1 LHPDTDA
8 LALSCKPARGFEM
21 IWLANMFAE
30 GAGLFLAG
38 AVLCY
43 VLVWWRQTNAKKSEI
58 LHSQSLLDNARRDAD
73 TIIRDARLLANEE
86 ALKLRE
92 QTEQSFTSR
101 RQERAEF
108 ERRLSDREA
117 LINTQLEGVV
127 QVEKSLR
134 EQKEV
139 LKKKS
144 EILETQQQELDQ
156 LTKLRR
162 EQLQAL
168 AQLSQAEARAQ
179 FLKEIEQEASV
190 DAGNL
195 ARHIVE
201 EARVRAEEKA
211 RQIISVAIQRYA
223 GEHTFETTTA
233 TIALQGEEMKGRIIG
248 RDGRNIRA
256 FEAATGIT
264 VLIDDTPNA
273 VVLSGFDPVRREVA
287 REAMTRLILDGR
299 IHPTRIEEVVAKV
312 TQEMDETIVQLG
324 ENAVLQAGL
333 APMHPEIIKLLG
345 KLHFRR
351 SYSQNVLN
359 HSIEVAHLMALMAAE
374 LGLDLATAKRAGLL
388 HDIGKAVTHEVEGPH
403 AIVGADLVKRYGE
416 SEMVVNGVASHHNDV
431 PPVGPWGILISAAD
445 AISASRPG
453 ARSENMATYLKRV
466 EDLEKIALAF
476 PGVEKCFA
484 VQAGRELRVLV
495 QPDQLTDEQ
504 SFTLA
509 RNIALKIENE
519 LQYPGQI
526 KITVIRETRCVEVAK

>member
-1 LHPDTDA
+1 
-8 LALSCKPARGFEM
+8 M
-21 IWLANMFAE
+21 IWLANIFVS
-30 GAGLFLAG
+30 GAGWFIAG

-43 VLVWWRQTNAKKSEI
+43 ILVWWRQTNAKKSEI
-58 LHSQSLLDNARRDAD
+58 LQSQSVLENARRDAE

-92 QTEQSFTSR
+92 QTEQSFTAR

-127 QVEKSLR
+127 QVERGLR
-134 EQKEV
+134 EQKES

-144 EILETQQQELDQ
+144 ELLETQQQELDQ

-168 AQLSQAEARAQ
+168 SHLTQAEARAH
-179 FLKEIEQEASV
+179 FLKEIEQEASQ
-190 DAGNL
+190 DAGNV

-201 EARVRAEEKA
+201 DARVRAEEKA

-233 TIALQGEEMKGRIIG
+233 TIALQGEDMKGRIIG

-273 VVLSGFDPVRREVA
+273 VVLSGFDPVRREIA

-299 IHPTRIEEVVAKV
+299 IHPTRIEEVVTKV
-312 TQEMDETIVQLG
+312 TQEIDESIVQLG
-324 ENAVLQAGL
+324 ENAVLQTGL

-388 HDIGKAVTHEVEGPH
+388 HDIGKAVNHEVEGPH
-403 AIVGADLVKRYGE
+403 AIVGSDLIKRYGE
-416 SEMVVNGVASHHNDV
+416 SEAVVNGVAAHHNDV
-431 PPVGPWGILISAAD
+431 PPIGPWGILVSAAD

-466 EDLEKIALAF
+466 EDLEKIALSF

-495 QPDQLTDEQ
+495 QPDQLSDEQ
-504 SFTLA
+504 SFSLA
-509 RNIALKIENE
+509 RNIALKIEND

-526 KITVIRETRCVEVAK
+526 KVTVIRETRCVEVAK